1 MGAWLPEAF
10 IPTQGFQGWPWDIH
24 CGCKTVDNMALLV
37 IYCLLGIVACR
48 PTKAGITAL
57 RNKAI
62 RVPLPLFDFGS
73 ISYIIVCSDSN
84 AGNLSSGQSPLSAV
98 TREAWK
104 DVFLRI
110 LEDSLKTIQCENPT
124 WHTPG
129 FLRKLQLAAG
139 EKKIRC
145 FLSLFFFNASQFS
158 TCFFCDVQAL
168 QWGRSGEKNGSLKA
182 TSGMSITRDN
192 ELEHASLPFFLQ
204 RSWTRNSV
212 VHAWKFYKHYLNSS
226 QRTFAS
232 SGLLLPL

>member
-1 MGAWLPEAF
+1 MGAWLSEAF

-62 RVPLPLFDFGS
+62 RSPLPLFDFGS
-73 ISYIIVCSDSN
+73 ISYIMVCSDSN

-98 TREAWK
+98 TTEAWK

-129 FLRKLQLAAG
+129 FLRKLQLAAK
-139 EKKIRC
+139 EKKKSDAFLVYFFLC
-145 FLSLFFFNASQFS
+145 FPVFHLLFLWRAGFAGGLARREEWLLESHLWHDYYKRQWTR
-158 TCFFCDVQAL
+158 TCF
-168 QWGRSGEKNGSLKA
+168 S
-182 TSGMSITRDN
+182 
-192 ELEHASLPFFLQ
+192 PFFPPKIM
-204 RSWTRNSV
+204 NSKLSCACMKV
-212 VHAWKFYKHYLNSS
+212 L
-226 QRTFAS
+226 
-232 SGLLLPL
+232 